1 MLNQF
6 NQFMQNV
13 GALGIKKLAILGGI
27 GIGTMAI
34 VLFGALYV
42 NKPVNTTLYVNL
54 ERDDIG
60 RMGIVLSDAGIK
72 YDVNAEGSALMV
84 PVGDVSR
91 ARMVLAEK
99 GLPSGSSTGYE
110 LFDDLGSLGLT
121 AFMQEIT
128 RVRALEGE
136 VARSIQTIEGVRAAR
151 VHIVMAEQG
160 NFRRAEQAPTASVIV
175 RYDGSQAQQTAMSIR
190 HLVSSAVPSLSTENV
205 TVLDSAGRVLAAG
218 EDPLRNS
225 AGNNLGIKSSV
236 EGQVVNSIER
246 ALTPYLGSANF
257 RVSVQADI
265 NTDQRQTEETIFD
278 PDSRVERSV
287 QVVRSENSSAQSAGG
302 EPATVEQDL
311 IEEVPGSGGA
321 NESERSERREETTN
335 YELNSKRIAVVSNGY
350 EIGRLSVAVVV
361 NKAAMLEQDPDM
373 NDAQLEEKLAEI
385 RSLVAAASGTLEARN
400 DIVELTAVNFL
411 PVEQLVATSEEGIAT
426 VLSKQLGTAINAIA
440 FLGAVILVV
449 MFAVRPALRTLSNP
463 ETPQVEDFAMESAG
477 GLPDF
482 SLDEPSMLDQD
493 FSMDDFTNNNNDPER
508 KDLLAR
514 MAPEPADRIAMIVD
528 LDEKRAAAILRR
540 WVTEVPA

>member
-6 NQFMQNV
+6 NQFMQNF

-27 GIGTMAI
+27 GIATMAI
-34 VLFGALYV
+34 ILFGAIYI

-54 ERDDIG
+54 ERDDIA
-60 RMGIVLSDAGIK
+60 RMGTVLSESGIK
-72 YDVNAEGSALMV
+72 YDVNAEGSSLLV
-84 PVGDVSR
+84 PVDDVSR
-91 ARMVLAEK
+91 ARRVLAEK

-136 VARSIQTIEGVRAAR
+136 VARSVQSIEGVRAAR

-190 HLVSSAVPSLSTENV
+190 HLVSAAVPSLSTENV

-225 AGNNLGIKSSV
+225 AGNNLGIKSNV
-236 EGQVVNSIER
+236 ENQVVSSIER

-302 EPATVEQDL
+302 QPATVEQDL
-311 IEEVPGSGGA
+311 IEEVPDAGGA

-350 EIGRLSVAVVV
+350 EVGRLSVAVVV
-361 NKAAMLEQDPDM
+361 NKASLLEQNPNMD
-373 NDAQLEEKLAEI
+373 DAQLEEKLAEL
-385 RSLVAAASGTLEARN
+385 RSLVAAASGTLESRN

-411 PVEQLVATSEEGIAT
+411 PVEELVAASEEGVAS

-440 FLGAVILVV
+440 FLGAVILVL
-449 MFAVRPALRTLSNP
+449 MFAVRPAVRALGGQ
-463 ETPQVEDFAMESAG
+463 ETPQVEDFAMDSAG

-493 FSMDDFTNNNNDPER
+493 FPLEEFSNNNDPARNE
-508 KDLLAR
+508 LMAR

>member
-1 MLNQF
+1 
-6 NQFMQNV
+6 MQNI

-54 ERDDIG
+54 ERDDVA

-72 YDVNAEGSALMV
+72 YDVNAEGSSLLV

-236 EGQVVNSIER
+236 EGQVVSSIER

-311 IEEVPGSGGA
+311 IEEVPGAGGA

-361 NKAAMLEQDPDM
+361 NKAAMLEQDPEM

-426 VLSKQLGTAINAIA
+426 VLSKQLGTAINAVA
-440 FLGAVILVV
+440 FLGAVILIV
-449 MFAVRPALRTLSNP
+449 MFAVRPALRVLGNP

>member
-6 NQFMQNV
+6 NQFMQNI
-13 GALGIKKLAILGGI
+13 GALGLKKLAILGGI

-34 VLFGALYV
+34 VLFGAIYI

-54 ERDDIG
+54 ERDDIA
-60 RMGIVLSDAGIK
+60 RMGIVLADAGIK
-72 YDVNAEGSALMV
+72 YDVNAEGSSLLV
-84 PVGDVSR
+84 PVDDVSR

-190 HLVSSAVPSLSTENV
+190 HLVSAAVPSLSTENV
-205 TVLDSAGRVLAAG
+205 TVLDAAGRVLAAG

-225 AGNNLGIKSSV
+225 AGNNLGIKSNV
-236 EGQVVNSIER
+236 ENQVVASIER

-278 PDSRVERSV
+278 PDSRVERSI
-287 QVVRSENSSAQSAGG
+287 QVVRSENSSAQNAGG
-302 EPATVEQDL
+302 QPATVEQDL
-311 IEEVPGSGGA
+311 IEEVPDAGGT

-350 EIGRLSVAVVV
+350 EVGRLSVAVVV
-361 NKAAMLEQDPDM
+361 NKAALLEQEPNM
-373 NDAQLEEKLAEI
+373 TDAQLEEKLADM
-385 RSLVAAASGTLEARN
+385 RSLVAAASGTLESRS

-411 PVEQLVATSEEGIAT
+411 PVEELVAASEEGVAT

-440 FLGAVILVV
+440 FLGAVILIL
-449 MFAVRPALRTLSNP
+449 MFAVRPAFRALGT
-463 ETPQVEDFAMESAG
+463 TQTAQVEDFALDSVG

-493 FSMDDFTNNNNDPER
+493 FDMSEFTNNNDDPARHE
-508 KDLLAR
+508 LMAR

>member
-6 NQFMQNV
+6 NQFMQNF

-27 GIGTMAI
+27 GIATMAI
-34 VLFGALYV
+34 ILFGAIYI

-54 ERDDIG
+54 ERDDIA
-60 RMGIVLSDAGIK
+60 RMGTVLSESGIK
-72 YDVNAEGSALMV
+72 YDVNAEGSSLLV
-84 PVGDVSR
+84 PVDDVSR
-91 ARMVLAEK
+91 ARRVLAEK

-136 VARSIQTIEGVRAAR
+136 VARSVQSIEGVRAAR

-190 HLVSSAVPSLSTENV
+190 HLVSAAVPSLSTENV

-225 AGNNLGIKSSV
+225 AGNNLGIKSNV
-236 EGQVVNSIER
+236 ENQVVSSIER

-302 EPATVEQDL
+302 QPATVEQDL
-311 IEEVPGSGGA
+311 IEEVPDAGGA

-350 EIGRLSVAVVV
+350 EVGRLSVAVVV
-361 NKAAMLEQDPDM
+361 NKASLLEQNPNMD
-373 NDAQLEEKLAEI
+373 DAQLEEKLAEL
-385 RSLVAAASGTLEARN
+385 RSLVAAASGTLESRN

-411 PVEQLVATSEEGIAT
+411 PVEELVAASEEGVAS

-440 FLGAVILVV
+440 FLGAVILVL
-449 MFAVRPALRTLSNP
+449 MFAVRPAVRALGSS
-463 ETPQVEDFAMESAG
+463 ETPQVEDFAMEGAG
-477 GLPDF
+477 ELPDF

-493 FSMDDFTNNNNDPER
+493 FPLEEFSNNNDPARNE
-508 KDLLAR
+508 LMAR

>member
-6 NQFMQNV
+6 NQFMQNF

-27 GIGTMAI
+27 GIATMAI
-34 VLFGALYV
+34 ILFGAIYI

-54 ERDDIG
+54 ERDDIS
-60 RMGIVLSDAGIK
+60 RMGTVLSESGIK
-72 YDVNAEGSALMV
+72 YDVNAEGSSLLV
-84 PVGDVSR
+84 PVDDVSR
-91 ARMVLAEK
+91 ARRVLAEK

-136 VARSIQTIEGVRAAR
+136 VARSVQSIEGVRAAR

-190 HLVSSAVPSLSTENV
+190 HLVSAAVPSLSTENV

-225 AGNNLGIKSSV
+225 AGNNLGIKSNV
-236 EGQVVNSIER
+236 ENQVVSSIER

-302 EPATVEQDL
+302 QPATVEQDL
-311 IEEVPGSGGA
+311 IEEVPDAGGA

-350 EIGRLSVAVVV
+350 EVGRLSVAVVV
-361 NKAAMLEQDPDM
+361 NKASLLEQNPNMD
-373 NDAQLEEKLAEI
+373 DAQLEEKLAEL
-385 RSLVAAASGTLEARN
+385 RSLVAAASGTLESRN

-411 PVEQLVATSEEGIAT
+411 PVEELVAASEEGVAS

-440 FLGAVILVV
+440 FLGAVILVL
-449 MFAVRPALRTLSNP
+449 MFAVRPAVRALGSS
-463 ETPQVEDFAMESAG
+463 ETPQVEDFAMEGAG
-477 GLPDF
+477 ELPDF

-493 FSMDDFTNNNNDPER
+493 FPLEEFSNNNDPARNE
-508 KDLLAR
+508 LMAR